1 MTFTIV
7 LAVITCITLIISIIK
22 FPTIKIGDKSFE
34 TFWMIALIG
43 ALLMI
48 ATVSVPVEHLINN
61 LTSNSAINPIKIIVL
76 LLSLSMLSI
85 TLDELGFFEYVATKA
100 IKYVKNSQVKLFLII
115 FLMVAIL
122 TVFTSNDIVILTFT
136 LFICYLARKIKIN
149 PIPYLIMEFVTANT
163 CSMFLIIGNPTNI
176 YIATAF
182 EIGFMEYFKIM
193 FLPTLAATLTMLFVL
208 LLIFKKQLSEP
219 IQIDHLEPKP
229 IKYKALTIISII
241 HLLLCTGLLAVSSYI
256 NLEMWLVTIMF
267 AGSLTITLLIF
278 SIINKEKTT
287 ITNVYKRLPYSLGI
301 FVLSMFIIILA
312 LDYNGITKNF
322 AGIFDN
328 FTGKPLLGTFIY
340 GFASSI
346 FDNLINN
353 IPMSL
358 FFTSIISS
366 ANNNNMLYIF
376 STIIGSNIGAFL
388 TPIGALAGMMWMH
401 ILKKQKVDFSF
412 LNFTKYGLEL
422 SVPILVTSLL
432 TLWLIL

>member
-1 MTFTIV
+1 MTLTII
-7 LAVITCITLIISIIK
+7 LAVLTCVTLILSIIK
-22 FPTIKIGDKSFE
+22 FPTIKIGTKTIE
-34 TFWMIALIG
+34 TFWIIALVG

-48 ATVSVPVEHLINN
+48 ATASIPVAHLIEN
-61 LTSNSAINPIKIIVL
+61 LTTNSAINPIKIIVL

-100 IKYVKNSQVKLFLII
+100 IKYVKNSQIKLFLII

-122 TVFTSNDIVILTFT
+122 TIFTSNDIVILTFT
-136 LFICYLARKIKIN
+136 LFICYLSRKIKIN
-149 PIPYLIMEFVTANT
+149 PITYLIMEFVTANT

-193 FLPTLAATLTMLFVL
+193 FLPTLAATLTMLLVL
-208 LLIFKKQLSEP
+208 LLIFKKQLSTP
-219 IQIDHLEPKP
+219 IEIDKLEIKP
-229 IKYKALTIISII
+229 IKYKTLTIISIV
-241 HLLLCTGLLAVSSYI
+241 HLLLCTLLLAISSYI
-256 NLEMWLVTIMF
+256 NLEMWLVTIVF
-267 AGSLTITLLIF
+267 AGSLTTTLIIF

-287 ITNVYKRLPYSLGI
+287 IMNVYKRLPYSLGI
-301 FVLSMFIIILA
+301 FVLSMFIIILS
-312 LDYNGITKNF
+312 LDYNGITKGF
-322 AGIFDN
+322 AEVFVK
-328 FTGKPLLGTFIY
+328 FTDKPLLSTFIF
-340 GFASSI
+340 GISSTL
-346 FDNLINN
+346 FDNIINN

-358 FFTSIISS
+358 FFTSIISN
-366 ANNNNMLYIF
+366 ADTNNTLYIF

-401 ILKKQKVDFSF
+401 ILKKQKVNFTF

-422 SVPILVTSLL
+422 SIPILTASLL